1 MPYYKILCIL
11 SFVYAVFLIWTNKK
25 SVIPYYYIFIFW
37 VVLSETIISPL
48 WKYSFK
54 SNSTFYSIYSFT
66 CVSYF
71 FFVFYLKKNKILH
84 HRYYLFIFLILI
96 LAYIYELY
104 IEYGKNE
111 VTNYSYILGLSFV
124 VIIIIKYFYT
134 YFNEDFNHFY
144 TDEMPLFIFSTGII
158 VFYFTSFPL
167 LFFFDYL
174 VQHNQAY
181 KAYDTL
187 LKIGNFILHLG
198 YLLTLIW
205 LPKTQPSTT
214 SS

>member
-11 SFVYAVFLIWTNKK
+11 SFFYAVFLIGKNQK
-25 SVIPYYYIFIFW
+25 STIPYLYAFVIWVFI
-37 VVLSETIISPL
+37 SELIISPL
-48 WKYSFK
+48 WKYAYNF
-54 SNSTFYSIYSFT
+54 NSTFYSIYSFT
-66 CVSYF
+66 CVSY
-71 FFVFYLKKNKILH
+71 YGYIIYIKNPRIISNKHFLFSLIL
-84 HRYYLFIFLILI
+84 LI
-96 LAYIYELY
+96 LAYCNELY
-104 IEYGKNE
+104 FKYEINL
-111 VTNYSYILGLSFV
+111 VTNYSYLLGLSFV
-124 VIIIIKYFYT
+124 VMLIIHNFSSYLNQEFK
-134 YFNEDFNHFY
+134 HFFS
-144 TDEMPLFIFSTGII
+144 DEIPLFIFSIGII

-174 VQHNQAY
+174 VQHNQAH

-205 LPKTQPSTT
+205 LPKTPPSTT